1 MYKTTIKNLRTQLM
15 SFKHDAECKK
25 SDLALEFSPKLNR
38 ILITKIENKI
48 YFNFLRISDLFLKI
62 VFSKNTSNNDVLE
75 ISISKAGFI
84 DVTQKTK
91 YGDVNFQ
98 FHTVINK

>member
-15 SFKHDAECKK
+15 SFKNDAECKK
-25 SDLALEFSPKLNR
+25 SELALEFSPKLNR

-62 VFSKNTSNNDVLE
+62 VFSKNTSDRDLLE
-75 ISISKAGFI
+75 ISISENGFI
-84 DVTQKTK
+84 NVTQITK
-91 YGDVNFQ
+91 YGN
-98 FHTVINK
+98 IL